1 MILEKDTIMG
11 TFTHRMT
18 YLPTLEA
25 SARKYM
31 PDIEF
36 TAVVKN
42 NPINKNMALLREKF
56 IQSGK
61 RYWIFLDDD
70 IQFLT
75 SEIVLNGL
83 TVLTANKAGLVTPYM
98 TYNES
103 ALFKPYNT
111 QGLTTRRITW
121 AAGYFMLVDSHKVG
135 HILPDLNLPCP
146 NTAIDVSYSLEI
158 KRAGYSLF
166 AFPDYVYHQQK
177 NVPHDVSAGAKTEKY
192 MLDKWGEMYEE
203 LLYINNHL
211 VIER

>member
-25 SARKYM
+25 SARKLM
-31 PDIEF
+31 PHIPF

-56 IQSGK
+56 IESGK

-75 SEIVLNGL
+75 SEIVRNGL
-83 TVLTANKAGLVTPYM
+83 SVMAANKAGLVTPYM
-98 TYNES
+98 TYSEG
-103 ALFKPYNT
+103 ALERPYNT
-111 QGLTTRRITW
+111 EGLTTRKILW
-121 AAGYFMLVDSHKVG
+121 SAGYFMLVDSHKVG
-135 HILPDLNLPCP
+135 HIKPDLNLPCP
-146 NTAIDVSYSLEI
+146 NTAVDVSYSMEVR
-158 KRAGYSLF
+158 KAGYDILV
-166 AFPDYVYHQQK
+166 FPDYVYHKQK
-177 NVPHDVSAGAKTEKY
+177 YVPFDVKASQKTEKY
-192 MLDKWGEMYEE
+192 LVEKWGNFYVD
-203 LLYINNHL
+203 LTDKNNQI